1 MSFPVLFGVLALL
14 TIFGYFLGR
23 SRALATAGGHVRNL
37 HSLPNYYGYY
47 IGLWCAVPGFLLLL
61 AWMGFETSILDG
73 MLVASLPADKQNL
86 PAAELSL
93 LINDVKNLSH
103 GDVTSREVTTIAAA
117 QLTRNPA
124 TPPGAADASN
134 ASWAQPTCGG
144 TGCAS
149 NSKQAGWPAQ
159 RRPDEGSELR

>member
-103 GDVTSREVTTIAAA
+103 GDVTHWMCRNLLGKEMHALDDRDRAELGMLMWGASSRS
-117 QLTRNPA
+117 R
-124 TPPGAADASN
+124 PGGL
-134 ASWAQPTCGG
+134 WVRT
-144 TGCAS
+144 
-149 NSKQAGWPAQ
+149 
-159 RRPDEGSELR
+159 